1 MNTSIIILLVIGF
14 TANLFLAH
22 LVGKNGANREI
33 GYTRAFI
40 ASFFFTPI
48 IGLLLVLSSKELVN
62 SHLSHPYKKDTKILL
77 LFGGILGLALIIFI
91 TYISIYNK
99 AVSLQEKVDE
109 KWANVQTAYQRRAD
123 LVPQLVETV
132 KGAAK
137 NEKDILTQVTNARA
151 GIVNAKTPEDL
162 DIAGK
167 KINTAIN
174 LAFEAYPQI
183 RSTENFATLQAQLEG
198 TENRI
203 KQERDLYNE
212 SVKDYN
218 TNIRGFFTSMLLNSE
233 TFPKKTGFKAQAG
246 SENAPKVQ
254 F

>member
-1 MNTSIIILLVIGF
+1 MKRSYIIIGAI
-14 TANLFLAH
+14 
-22 LVGKNGANREI
+22 VG
-33 GYTRAFI
+33 
-40 ASFFFTPI
+40 I
-48 IGLLLVLSSKELVN
+48 IG
-62 SHLSHPYKKDTKILL
+62 
-77 LFGGILGLALIIFI
+77 IIFI
-91 TYISIYNK
+91 TYISIYK

-183 RSTENFATLQAQLEG
+183 RSTENFATLQSQLEG

-203 KQERDLYNE
+203 KQERDVYNE
-212 SVKDYN
+212 AVKDYN
-218 TNIRGFFTSMLLNSE
+218 TTIRGFFSSMFLNSE